1 MWTWL
6 SPSCLDYVIF
16 QTWPWFYLSTMICGF
31 YPEWTRVCF
40 KCGMWGLSNMIVS
53 YCGLCFTQCD
63 CELVW
68 TMCFTHHDRELVWT
82 VCFMQR
88 DCELVWIVGFIQ
100 HDHEPFFL
108 AWTMCLPHHDHDP
121 IFLVWTMGLPQ
132 HDHMSPT
139 SMTLKA
145 WLCDCILAQ
154 HDCSGYDCSCW
165 LITLGQYASA
175 LTLLG
180 SLSGT

>member
-16 QTWPWFYLSTMICGF
+16 QTWPWFYLSTVICGF

-40 KCGMWGLSNMIVS
+40 KCGMWGLPNMIVS

-121 IFLVWTMGLPQ
+121 VFLVRTMGLFSTWPCVSYK
-132 HDHMSPT
+132 HDSE
-139 SMTLKA
+139 SMIVWLHPYSA
-145 WLCDCILAQ
+145 WL
-154 HDCSGYDCSCW
+154 
-165 LITLGQYASA
+165 
-175 LTLLG
+175 
-180 SLSGT
+180 